1 LNTLFT
7 LKYNEKVFEIF
18 VRKNILAD
26 TD

>member
-1 LNTLFT
+1 